1 MLTGRY
7 KGDESLL
14 DIRLPHT
21 PKEGLLYG
29 TIICSLTVIAMSTIS
44 TLLNTNSID
53 LQTLLRIGKIIPI
66 IWLIAMVIEPVII
79 GRLAEKVVALLT
91 HPSDSFYAKIVLRI
105 FFTVLGMSF
114 IMTCLGETLFNGLH
128 TATLQHALTIWPR
141 NFMIVLVLESFIIQ
155 PIARAVMVQ
164 IHKNL

>member
-14 DIRLPHT
+14 DVRLPHT

-128 TATLQHALTIWPR
+128 ITTLQHALTIWPR